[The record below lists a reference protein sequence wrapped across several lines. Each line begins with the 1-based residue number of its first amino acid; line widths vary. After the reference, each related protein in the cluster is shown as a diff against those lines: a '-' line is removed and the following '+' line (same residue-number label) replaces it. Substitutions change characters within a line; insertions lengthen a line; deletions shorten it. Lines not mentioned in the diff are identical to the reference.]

1 MFDRKWVRLP
11 QFDYGTN
18 GVYFI
23 TICTR
28 QREKLLSSIV
38 GRGLD
43 PSLQAELT
51 LTPYGVIA
59 EKDLLEIPGHFP
71 NVQILNY
78 VIMPDHLHILFS
90 LGCQETAE
98 EGSRPLPTV
107 PNIIGQ
113 YKAGVS
119 RKCKR
124 PIWQNYYHDHVIRNH
139 SDFEEIWQYIDN
151 NPLQWVLDGKA

>member
-1 MFDRKWVRLP
+1 MFDRRWTRLP
-11 QFDYGTN
+11 QFDYSTN

-43 PSLQAELT
+43 PSLQAELI
-51 LTPYGVIA
+51 LTPYGAIA
-59 EKDLLEIPGHFP
+59 EKDLLQIPEHFTD
-71 NVQILNY
+71 VQILNY
-78 VIMPDHLHILFS
+78 VIMPDHLHVLFS
-90 LGCQETAE
+90 LGCQKTAV
-98 EGSRPLPTV
+98 EGSKPLPTV
-107 PNIIGQ
+107 PIIIGQ
-113 YKAGVS
+113 YKASVS

-124 PIWQNYYHDHVIRNH
+124 PIWPNY

>member
-1 MFDRKWVRLP
+1 MFDRKWTRLP

-59 EKDLLEIPGHFP
+59 EKDLLEIPEHFP
-71 NVQILNY
+71 DVQILNY

-90 LGCQETAE
+90 LGCRETA
-98 EGSRPLPTV
+98 
-107 PNIIGQ
+107 
-113 YKAGVS
+113 
-119 RKCKR
+119 
-124 PIWQNYYHDHVIRNH
+124 
-139 SDFEEIWQYIDN
+139 
-151 NPLQWVLDGKA
+151 

>member
-1 MFDRKWVRLP
+1 MPDRKWTRLP
-11 QFDYGTN
+11 QFDYASTGI
-18 GVYFI
+18 YFI

-28 QREKLLSSIV
+28 KREKILSSIV

-59 EKDLLEIPGHFP
+59 EKDLLEIPEHFP
-71 NVQILNY
+71 DVQILNY
-78 VIMPDHLHILFS
+78 VIMPDHLHIIFA
-90 LGCQETAE
+90 LGCQETE
-98 EGSRPLPTV
+98 KEGSRPLPTI

-124 PIWQNYYHDHVIRNH
+124 PIWQNYYHDHIIRNH
-139 SDFEEIWQYIDN
+139 FDFEEIWQYIDN
-151 NPLQWVLDGKA
+151 NPLQWVLDGKT